1 MNNAGEIMKERE
13 GKSIHIGVNKSEINS
28 RPLKYCEEDAV
39 VLEAIAKSKG
49 WSTVKLL
56 GQEAKY
62 ETVVKEIRLA
72 AEELRSGDIF
82 WLSFSGHGCKTLD
95 NTGNEFDGYDESLVL
110 HDKILIDD
118 ELHHLWSLFKP
129 GVRILIILDCCH
141 SGGFDVPEPKTTSCP
156 VIEASGILLASCAY
170 SQVSREGNGNGLF
183 TEKLLQIWNNGTFRG
198 NYSEI
203 LEKTVTLLKPRQRPQ
218 YVKFGVDDEVF
229 DKQEVFKI

>member
-1 MNNAGEIMKERE
+1 
-13 GKSIHIGVNKSEINS
+13 
-28 RPLKYCEEDAV
+28 
-39 VLEAIAKSKG
+39 
-49 WSTVKLL
+49 
-56 GQEAKY
+56 
-62 ETVVKEIRLA
+62 
-72 AEELRSGDIF
+72 
-82 WLSFSGHGCKTLD
+82 
-95 NTGNEFDGYDESLVL
+95 
-110 HDKILIDD
+110 
-118 ELHHLWSLFKP
+118 
-129 GVRILIILDCCH
+129 
-141 SGGFDVPEPKTTSCP
+141 